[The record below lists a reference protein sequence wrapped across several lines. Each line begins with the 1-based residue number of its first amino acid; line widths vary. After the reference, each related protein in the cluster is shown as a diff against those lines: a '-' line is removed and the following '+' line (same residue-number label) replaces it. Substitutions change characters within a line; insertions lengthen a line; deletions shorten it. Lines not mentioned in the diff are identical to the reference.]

1 LFAQDQVIHN
11 DNLIFKKL
19 KQSNDSLQEKYDNL
33 LSDHANYEKK
43 LKLLHSNMEHEVFK
57 SI

>member
-1 LFAQDQVIHN
+1 VIHN